1 MSLCRHN
8 LSNRAATVR
17 EWYSHGLRGSD
28 ASPARLG
35 NNHRKHAYRYAV
47 CGVLSLLGACR
58 GPIDDIQ
65 MVLQRHQK
73 ALQRLPEEERER
85 LMPVGS
91 TVATRQ
97 AEQLLP
103 AGALSLDQARAI
115 AIRAN
120 PDIHAAQ
127 ARLETAAARIA
138 LARSRY
144 LPTIA
149 FSHTSTRT
157 FHTPAS
163 RNRLNTALQPPSVAP
178 ALDVQNFALT
188 TLIDA
193 LRRPLFGSVNLK
205 GDSNSY
211 SEHSTALTAT
221 YTVFDGLIREAQLMS
236 AKHVYRAST
245 MGLVEVERLLVRA
258 VDRAYYQVQLSEEQ
272 LMIAQ
277 ADEAFSQEQLDE
289 TEKLKNAGRATQ
301 ADVANFRVRVLAAQ
315 ANVVAAV
322 GLRET
327 GRVVLAELMGLSDV
341 TLPEAL
347 ELSPLSAETESELA
361 TPDPVPWITRALSDR
376 PDVLQLENLVKSDEE
391 QVQAAKGLYSPSVGV
406 SASWGYD
413 HPSNLRYSVQ
423 DQSTAAAMEF
433 RWELYN
439 GGAREAQ
446 VREAESRRA
455 ETAAQLNRLRLS
467 VQSDVRQAII
477 DLRNAQEQIRLQRES
492 VGTATENRRIIQAGF
507 VGGRETLTRLN
518 EAQRDFIAASAD
530 LARARI
536 RLRIAW
542 SDLHASAATYRN
554 AAPLE

>member
-1 MSLCRHN
+1 MPLCRRN
-8 LSNRAATVR
+8 SATRWV
-17 EWYSHGLRGSD
+17 Y
-28 ASPARLG
+28 
-35 NNHRKHAYRYAV
+35 
-47 CGVLSLLGACR
+47 LSLAGGALSSHLACR
-58 GPIDDIQ
+58 SPIDNIQ
-65 MVLQRHQK
+65 MILERHQQ
-73 ALQRLPEEERER
+73 ALERLPEEEREK

-91 TVATRQ
+91 TVATQQ

-103 AGALSLDQARAI
+103 SDEISLDQARSI

-127 ARLETAAARIA
+127 ARLEAAAARIA

-144 LPTIA
+144 LPTIT

-163 RNRLNTALQPPSVAP
+163 RNRLNTALQPSSVAP
-178 ALDVQNFALT
+178 ALDVENFTLT
-188 TLIDA
+188 TLINA

-211 SEHSTALTAT
+211 SEHSTAFTAT

-245 MGLVEVERLLVRA
+245 MSLVDVERLLVRA

-277 ADEAFSQEQLDE
+277 ADEQFSQEQFEE
-289 TEKLKNAGRATQ
+289 TEKLMKAGRATQ

-315 ANVVAAV
+315 ANVTAAV

-327 GRVVLAELMGLSDV
+327 GRVVLAELMGLSEV
-341 TLPEAL
+341 MLPDGLKLAAL
-347 ELSPLSAETESELA
+347 AAESEGELA
-361 TPDPVPWITRALSDR
+361 VPDPAPWIAKALADR
-376 PDVLQLENLVKSDEE
+376 PDVLQMKNLLRSDEE
-391 QVQAAKGLYSPSVGV
+391 QVQASKGLYSPTVGV
-406 SASWGYD
+406 STSWGYD

-423 DQSTAAAMEF
+423 DQSSAAAMEF

-477 DLRNAQEQIRLQRES
+477 DLRNGQEQIRLQRE
-492 VGTATENRRIIQAGF
+492 TIKTTEENRRVVQAGY
-507 VGGRETLTRLN
+507 VVGRETLTRLN

-542 SDLHASAATYRN
+542 SDLHAAAATYRN
-554 AAPLE
+554 AETAKTSPLEAATP

>member
-1 MSLCRHN
+1 MPYCRLEDYQTRFLAGCLC
-8 LSNRAATVR
+8 VI
-17 EWYSHGLRGSD
+17 
-28 ASPARLG
+28 
-35 NNHRKHAYRYAV
+35 
-47 CGVLSLLGACR
+47 VLLVGACR
-58 GPIDDIQ
+58 GPIDSVQ
-65 MVLQRHQK
+65 MILERHQH
-73 ALQRLPEEERER
+73 ALARLPEEERAK

-91 TVATRQ
+91 AVVTRQ

-103 AGALSLDQARAI
+103 TDTISLEQARTI

-127 ARLETAAARIA
+127 ARLETASARIA

-144 LPTIA
+144 LPTVQ
-149 FSHTSTRT
+149 FSHTSRRT

-163 RNRLNTALQPPSVAP
+163 RNRLNAATPPSTG
-178 ALDVQNFALT
+178 LT
-188 TLIDA
+188 PLIDLNNLTLTSLIDA
-193 LRRPLFGSVNLK
+193 LRRPLFGNIDLK

-211 SEHSTALTAT
+211 SEHTTAFSAT
-221 YTVFDGLIREAQLMS
+221 YTIFDGLIREAQLMS
-236 AKHVYRAST
+236 AKYVYRAST
-245 MGLVEVERLLVRA
+245 MALVDVERLLIRA

-272 LMIAQ
+272 LMIAK
-277 ADEAFSQEQLDE
+277 ADEEFSQEQFLE

-315 ANVVAAV
+315 ANVTAAI

-341 TLPEAL
+341 TLPDTLKLAS
-347 ELSPLSAETESELA
+347 LSEETEDEL
-361 TPDPVPWITRALSDR
+361 TVPDPAPWISRALADR
-376 PDVLQLENLVKSDEE
+376 PDVLQIASLLKSDEE
-391 QVQAAKGLYSPSVGV
+391 QVQAAKGLYSPTVAV
-406 SASWGYD
+406 STSWGFD
-413 HPSNLRYSVQ
+413 NPSNLRYTNQ
-423 DQSTAAAMEF
+423 DQSSAAAMEF

-439 GGAREAQ
+439 GGARESQ

-467 VQSDVRQAII
+467 VQSDVRQAVI

-492 VGTATENRRIIQAGF
+492 IKTAEENRRIVQAGY
-507 VGGRETLTRLN
+507 VAGRENLTRLN
-518 EAQRDFIAASAD
+518 EAQRDFIQASAD

-554 AAPLE
+554 APAIGETPTEGMVPLTE